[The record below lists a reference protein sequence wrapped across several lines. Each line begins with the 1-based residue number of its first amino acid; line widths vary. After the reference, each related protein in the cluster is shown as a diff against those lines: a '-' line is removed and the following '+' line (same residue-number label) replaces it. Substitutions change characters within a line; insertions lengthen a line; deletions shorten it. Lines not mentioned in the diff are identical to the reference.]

1 MCLSHTLPA
10 LSPSTILSFLTH
22 WWFLNQIISFDSL
35 TSSSVVLNALCLSY
49 CRLLLWE
56 SLNLFR
62 KTKSWKIT
70 SSVKYNS
77 QADYSCR
84 HMILSVTILIVSIHL
99 PNWLSLHLAP
109 YTEIMHTAT
118 LLTNIWRTYHQERL
132 PLPLQVQQPWQLQG
146 QQRHR
151 QLRSWM
157 IKRKFIKRCV
167 RWRFT

>member
-1 MCLSHTLPA
+1 MPETSFENDLCEINPHIKYSLSSSTESLMFLLLRIALLFTVHTLPA

-35 TSSSVVLNALCLSY
+35 TSSLVVFNALCLSY

-84 HMILSVTILIVSIHL
+84 HMILSVTILIEY
-99 PNWLSLHLAP
+99 NWTRS
-109 YTEIMHTAT
+109 
-118 LLTNIWRTYHQERL
+118 ER
-132 PLPLQVQQPWQLQG
+132 
-146 QQRHR
+146 
-151 QLRSWM
+151 
-157 IKRKFIKRCV
+157 IKRDYLI
-167 RWRFT
+167 